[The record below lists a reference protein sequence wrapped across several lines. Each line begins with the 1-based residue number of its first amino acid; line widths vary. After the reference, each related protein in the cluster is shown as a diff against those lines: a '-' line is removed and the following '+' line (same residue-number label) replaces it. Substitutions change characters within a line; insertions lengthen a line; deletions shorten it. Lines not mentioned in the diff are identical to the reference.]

1 MESLTAAQARSVA
14 LWRQGLLGET
24 PKAGTATTQRRR
36 VHDMVRHLGA
46 VQLDTISTLARTHEL
61 VAYAR
66 YGAME
71 RTNIEAGYWN
81 GDSSFE
87 YWSHAACIL
96 PMESWPLFAFRRRH
110 YISRRQHWHLVKE
123 SGLKRVL
130 KHLKAEG
137 PVTTS
142 DLGGAKS
149 SSMWWDWS
157 DSKIAV
163 EWLLSIGTV
172 VCTQRSGWRRVYDLA
187 ERAIPVELREQPGW
201 RTTGGVLGP
210 SDAECM
216 TALVAQSLDVMGVG
230 TLDDIADVHRLGK
243 TPTKRV
249 LADMGVEQVRVEG
262 WDQPAY
268 LSAAARTWLTRG
280 ARTTSPAA
288 SRTTL
293 LSPFDSLIWHRPRT
307 ERLFGLAHR
316 LEAYTP
322 AHKRV
327 HGYFAMP
334 VLHRGELV
342 ARVDPARD
350 KASSAVVLRAR
361 RVTLEDTRVSTI
373 AGTAAALREAATWVK
388 ADSIEVDDVRPSSV
402 RRALIKAI

>member
-1 MESLTAAQARSVA
+1 VESLTAAQARSVA

-24 PKAGTATTQRRR
+24 PKVGTAATQSRR

-66 YGAME
+66 YGAIA
-71 RTNIEAGYWN
+71 RSSIEAGYWN

-96 PMESWPLFAFRRRH
+96 PMESWPHFAFRRRH
-110 YISRRQHWHLVKE
+110 YISRRQHWHLVKD

-172 VCTQRSGWRRVYDLA
+172 VCTQRTGWRRVYDLA
-187 ERAIPVELREQPGW
+187 ERAIPVELREQTGW

-216 TALVAQSLDVMGVG
+216 TALVTQSLDVMGIG

-249 LADMGVEQVRVEG
+249 LADLGVEQVLVEG

-307 ERLFGLAHR
+307 ERLFDMEHR

-350 KASSAVVLRAR
+350 KASGAVVLRAK
-361 RVTLEDTRVSTI
+361 RVTFEDSRASAI

-388 ADSIEVDDVRPSSV
+388 ADSIEVDDVRPASA
-402 RRALIKAI
+402 RRALASAI

>member
-1 MESLTAAQARSVA
+1 MDSLTAAQARSVA
-14 LWRQGLLGET
+14 LWRQGLLGEA
-24 PKAGTATTQRRR
+24 PKPGTSATQRRR
-36 VHDMVRHLGA
+36 VFDMVRHLGA

-66 YGAME
+66 FGAIA
-71 RTNIEAGYWN
+71 RPNIEAGYWD

-96 PMESWPLFAFRRRH
+96 PMESWPLFSFRRRH
-110 YISRRQHWHLVKE
+110 YISRRQHWHEVQD
-123 SGLKRVL
+123 SALKRVI

-163 EWLLSIGTV
+163 EWLLSIGSV
-172 VCTQRSGWRRVYDLA
+172 VCTQRTGWRRVYDLA
-187 ERAIPVELREQPGW
+187 ERAIPDDLRVQPGW

-210 SDAECM
+210 SDSECM
-216 TALVAQSLDVMGVG
+216 TSLVSQSLDVMGVG

-243 TPTKRV
+243 TPTKKV
-249 LADMGVEQVRVEG
+249 LANLGVEEVHVDG

-268 LSAAARTWLTRG
+268 LSETARTWLARG
-280 ARTTSPAA
+280 ARTSSAAA

-293 LSPFDSLIWHRPRT
+293 LSPFESLIWHRPRT
-307 ERLFGLAHR
+307 ERLFGMEHR

-322 AHKRV
+322 AAKRV

-350 KASSAVVLRAR
+350 TTKGSVVLRAR
-361 RVTLEDTRVSTI
+361 RITLEDTRASTI

-388 ADSIEVDDVRPSSV
+388 ADGVTVDDVHPSAA
-402 RRALIKAI
+402 RRALVKAL

>member
-66 YGAME
+66 YGAMD

-96 PMESWPLFAFRRRH
+96 PMESWPHFAFRRRH
-110 YISRRQHWHLVKE
+110 YVSRRQHWHLVKE

-130 KHLKAEG
+130 TRLTAEG

-172 VCTQRSGWRRVYDLA
+172 VCTQRTGWRRVYDLA

-216 TALVAQSLDVMGVG
+216 TALVTQSLDVMGIG

-249 LADMGVEQVRVEG
+249 LADLGVEQVQVEG

-268 LSAAARTWLTRG
+268 LSAAASTWLSRG

-307 ERLFGLAHR
+307 DRLFGMEHR

-350 KASSAVVLRAR
+350 KTSGDVVLRAK
-361 RVTLEDTRVSTI
+361 RVTLQDTRASTI

-388 ADSIEVDDVRPSSV
+388 AESVMVDEVLPVSA
-402 RRALIKAI
+402 RRALVTAL

>member
-1 MESLTAAQARSVA
+1 MDSLTAAQARSVA
-14 LWRQGLLGET
+14 LWRQGLLGEA
-24 PKAGTATTQRRR
+24 PKAGTSATQRRR

-66 YGAME
+66 YGAID
-71 RTNIEAGYWN
+71 RANIEAGYWN

-96 PMESWPLFAFRRRH
+96 PMQSWPLFAFRRRH

-172 VCTQRSGWRRVYDLA
+172 VCTQRTGWRRVYDLA
-187 ERAIPVELREQPGW
+187 ERAIPVELRDQSGW

-216 TALVAQSLDVMGVG
+216 TALVTQSVDVMGIG

-249 LADMGVEQVRVEG
+249 LADLGVEQVQVEG

-268 LSAAARTWLTRG
+268 LSETARTWLSRG
-280 ARTTSPAA
+280 ARTTSPTA
-288 SRTTL
+288 SRTTM

-307 ERLFGLAHR
+307 ERLFGMEHR

-322 AHKRV
+322 APKRV

-350 KASSAVVLRAR
+350 KAKDLVVLRAR
-361 RVTLEDTRVSTI
+361 RVTLEDTRASTL
-373 AGTAAALREAATWVK
+373 AGTAAALREAAMWVK
-388 ADSIEVDDVRPSSV
+388 AASIEVDDVRPASA
-402 RRALIKAI
+402 RRALVLAI

>member
-1 MESLTAAQARSVA
+1 
-14 LWRQGLLGET
+14 
-24 PKAGTATTQRRR
+24 
-36 VHDMVRHLGA
+36 
-46 VQLDTISTLARTHEL
+46 
-61 VAYAR
+61 
-66 YGAME
+66 
-71 RTNIEAGYWN
+71 
-81 GDSSFE
+81 
-87 YWSHAACIL
+87 
-96 PMESWPLFAFRRRH
+96 
-110 YISRRQHWHLVKE
+110 
-123 SGLKRVL
+123 
-130 KHLKAEG
+130 
-137 PVTTS
+137 
-142 DLGGAKS
+142 
-149 SSMWWDWS
+149 
-157 DSKIAV
+157 
-163 EWLLSIGTV
+163 V
-172 VCTQRSGWRRVYDLA
+172 VCTQRTGWRRVYDLA

-216 TALVAQSLDVMGVG
+216 TALVTQSLDVMGIG

-249 LADMGVEQVRVEG
+249 LADLGVEQVQVEG

-268 LSAAARTWLTRG
+268 LSAAASTWLSRG
-280 ARTTSPAA
+280 ARTTSPTA

-307 ERLFGLAHR
+307 ERLFGMEHR

-342 ARVDPARD
+342 ARIDPARD
-350 KASSAVVLRAR
+350 KTSGDVVLRAK
-361 RVTLEDTRVSTI
+361 RVTFEDSRASTI

-388 ADSIEVDDVRPSSV
+388 ADSIEVDDVRPTSA
-402 RRALIKAI
+402 RRALVSAI

>member
-130 KHLKAEG
+130 THLKAEG

-163 EWLLSIGTV
+163 EWLLSIGMV

-361 RVTLEDTRVSTI
+361 RVTLEDTRASTI